1 MNYALMIAGMAAVT
15 VAIRAAIFVL
25 GGRIMFPPLAR
36 QALDFVPVTVLTAIV
51 VPMVVAPHGQ
61 GLELTWRN
69 PQLMAAIVAVAVC
82 ALIRRRR
89 LRVCQKRPL
98 FTRHNAL
105 SLRHFANHYL
115 VGRNNMVSKTQ
126 TIIILPF

>member
-15 VAIRAAIFVL
+15 IAIRAVIFVL
-25 GGRIMFPPLAR
+25 GDRIMFPALVR

-82 ALIRRRR
+82 ALM
-89 LRVCQKRPL
+89 
-98 FTRHNAL
+98 RHQLLTIAT
-105 SLRHFANHYL
+105 AML
-115 VGRNNMVSKTQ
+115 VFFGWRFGV
-126 TIIILPF
+126 LG

>member
-25 GGRIMFPPLAR
+25 GDRIMFPPLVR

-51 VPMVVAPHGQ
+51 LPMVVAPHGA

-69 PQLMAAIVAVAVC
+69 PQLVAAIVAVALC
-82 ALIRRRR
+82 A
-89 LRVCQKRPL
+89 V
-98 FTRHNAL
+98 TRHQLLTIVTAMAVFLGWQFGVL
-105 SLRHFANHYL
+105 S
-115 VGRNNMVSKTQ
+115 
-126 TIIILPF
+126 